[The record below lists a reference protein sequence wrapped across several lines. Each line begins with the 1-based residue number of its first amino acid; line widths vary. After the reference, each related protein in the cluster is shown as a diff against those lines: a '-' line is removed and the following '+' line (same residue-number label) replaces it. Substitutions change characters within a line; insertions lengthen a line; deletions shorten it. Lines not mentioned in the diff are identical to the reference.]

1 MTEQRTHQQEVTA
14 VIDELASSMH
24 ELFPHVEQAKVARF
38 GSALANMFDQIWQTQ
53 VRNMLPFV
61 AQGETNRT
69 DIERLQGQV
78 SDMRTVQG
86 DLMQSRDEFEQRLEE
101 DEARLSQDEARLSH
115 VEQRLASLEQRLDED
130 EARIAEIARAVAP
143 EDMVE

>member
-14 VIDELASSMH
+14 VIDELALSMH
-24 ELFPHVEQAKVARF
+24 ELFPHVAPASVARF

-78 SDMRTVQG
+78 SDLRTVQG
-86 DLMQSRDEFEQRLEE
+86 DLMQSREEFEQRLE
-101 DEARLSQDEARLSH
+101 QDEARLSN
-115 VEQRLASLEQRLDED
+115 VDQRLAALELRLDED

>member
-14 VIDELASSMH
+14 VIDELALSMH
-24 ELFPHVEQAKVARF
+24 ELFPHVAPASVARF

-78 SDMRTVQG
+78 SDLRTVQG
-86 DLMQSRDEFEQRLEE
+86 DLMQSRTELEQRLE
-101 DEARLSQDEARLSH
+101 QDEDRQSN
-115 VEQRLASLEQRLDED
+115 VEQRLAALELRLDED

>member
-14 VIDELASSMH
+14 VIDELALSMH
-24 ELFPHVEQAKVARF
+24 ELFPHVAPASVARF

-78 SDMRTVQG
+78 SDLRTVQG
-86 DLMQSRDEFEQRLEE
+86 DLMQSRGEFEQRLSLDE
-101 DEARLSQDEARLSH
+101 DRLSN
-115 VEQRLASLEQRLDED
+115 VEQRLAALEQRLDED
-130 EARIAEIARAVAP
+130 EARIAEIARAVVP

>member
-14 VIDELASSMH
+14 VIDELALSMH
-24 ELFPHVEQAKVARF
+24 ELFPHVAPASVARF

-78 SDMRTVQG
+78 SDLRTVQG
-86 DLMQSRDEFEQRLEE
+86 DLMQSREEFEQRLEQ
-101 DEARLSQDEARLSH
+101 DEARLRLDEDRLSH
-115 VEQRLASLEQRLDED
+115 VEQRLAALELRMDEG